1 MSKKQKTLKQE
12 VSELKE
18 YIMATFPEL
27 LRAIQGNGL
36 AIASVLD
43 AVKEESEEIKK
54 ALEDAAAGAAS
65 PEQLQ
70 DAIASLNLQT
80 EQIGKA
86 KDAVQQLIPTVKS
99 PTEPGEPLPTP
110 VPPPDSP
117 GPIVIETAP
126 NTGLPGTVNIDI

>member
-1 MSKKQKTLKQE
+1 MSKKQKTLRQE

-27 LRAIQGNGL
+27 LNAIQYNGI

-70 DAIASLNLQT
+70 DAIASLVLQT

-99 PTEPGEPLPTP
+99 PTKPGEPLPTP
-110 VPPPDSP
+110 VTPPDSP
-117 GPIVIETAP
+117 GGIEITPAP
-126 NTGLPGTVNIDI
+126 NTGLPGTVNIDA